1 MATKNYKSDFNFI
14 LRLYSVLT
22 DSSGKEKERTE
33 LPWPDYDWSAKFWTS
48 SKANAYYASCIGGVC
63 TNCRNTDG
71 KIQIVVDN
79 HNMGLGILQV
89 EFRAELPR
97 EIYPD
102 GSERNV
108 VPGVLD
114 IELVRGAG
122 DFPSDFEAQLQ
133 MPYIKLKYE
142 DLTEEEKAEFQ
153 RPVTDATESLQ
164 EFQTTAVAAEVKRE
178 ANEKTRVSAEQTRV
192 TKESERQTAETT
204 RQNQEALR
212 VESETDREAAETSR
226 VSAEEKRAEE
236 FASWETEID
245 SKADR
250 SELSNVIAE
259 KSDDGAILKERSTGE
274 VMYPHTLASL
284 VQTSTGENVE
294 EVARGAKYVLFDDQ
308 WTAAGGTVIVSG
320 QTYGLN
326 GLNDITYEQAIP
338 ILEVAFLSYIEIGSD
353 SMKNRFRF
361 WPFRNPK
368 LACRTY
374 FPINMYSVNASV
386 GSAENMFQGWVN
398 KSLEVLVF
406 SCQGPQD
413 WTKFYFSKANG
424 MFSNNL
430 SLHTI
435 KGLSLKGISK
445 ASDCTNIFNNCLA
458 LETLELLNLRCDIS
472 LKDCSKLSLASIAY
486 MIEHAANT
494 SPITITVHADVY
506 AKLTGD
512 TTNEAAAALTPEE
525 LVQWQ
530 QVLAD
535 AVAKNISFATT

>member
-14 LRLYSVLT
+14 LHLYSVLT

-63 TNCRNTDG
+63 ANCRNTDG

-79 HNMGLGILQV
+79 HNMGLGTLQV

-133 MPYIKLKYE
+133 MPFIKLKYE

-153 RPVTDATESLQ
+153 RPVTEATESLQ
-164 EFQTTAVAAEVKRE
+164 EFQTTAEAAEVKRE

-192 TKESERQTAETT
+192 TKESERQTAETK
-204 RQNQEALR
+204 RQSNEQERIKA
-212 VESETDREAAETSR
+212 ESDREEAETER

-284 VQTSTGENVE
+284 VQTSTGENVDE
-294 EVARGAKYVLFDDQ
+294 AVEVAKFKVFVDMWNEAWGEYGGYDPVNAPDAEHPFMGNEIWMSYEEAINVYYEPLQQPNDYPYKYARKLGMRTNICTFSSVYYETISAKGIAF
-308 WTAAGGTVIVSG
+308 G
-320 QTYGLN
+320 
-326 GLNDITYEQAIP
+326 NDT
-338 ILEVAFLSYIEIGSD
+338 LETIRLSSNTQGFWSNNYSSAFRSC
-353 SMKNRFRF
+353 
-361 WPFRNPK
+361 PK
-368 LACRTY
+368 LKTILPIIYDSYLSKTIWDRT
-374 FPINMYSVNASV
+374 FEGSPLLEHVLISELRSSVS
-386 GSAENMFQGWVN
+386 
-398 KSLEVLVF
+398 F
-406 SCQGPQD
+406 SQCP
-413 WTKFYFSKANG
+413 
-424 MFSNNL
+424 
-430 SLHTI
+430 
-435 KGLSLKGISK
+435 
-445 ASDCTNIFNNCLA
+445 
-458 LETLELLNLRCDIS
+458 
-472 LKDCSKLSLASIAY
+472 KLSLDSLTHLVAN
-486 MIEHAANT
+486 AANT
-494 SPITITVHADVY
+494 AAITITVHPDVY

-512 TTNEAAAALTPEE
+512 TTNEAAAALTEEE
-525 LVQWQ
+525 LAQWQ

-535 AVAKNISFATT
+535 AVAKNISFATI